1 MLVITQD
8 TDLDTLRTKL
18 LSGRIAGAKAE
29 SALQSLQD
37 LNPHADLKK
46 LAPGTV
52 LLVPETASFKSSAS
66 RSVGG
71 GVLDEFQ
78 QLVRSDFASAAGK
91 LKAANEAR
99 AADNAEVSAVLR
111 IAAVKRIIDAD
122 PELKQ
127 QLDDAVK
134 AFKTDQEE
142 GAKAEQTLEAAT
154 KGALAELATL
164 SKLLG

>member
-1 MLVITQD
+1 MRMLVISQD

-18 LSGRIAGAKAE
+18 LTGRIAGAKAE

-66 RSVGG
+66 RSVAGG
-71 GVLDEFQ
+71 AFDEFQ
-78 QLVRSDFASAAGK
+78 QLVRSDLASAAGK
-91 LKAANEAR
+91 LKPANEAR
-99 AADNAEVSAVLR
+99 AADNAEG
-111 IAAVKRIIDAD
+111 AAVKRLIDAD

-127 QLDDAVK
+127 QLEEAVK

-142 GAKAEQTLEAAT
+142 GAKAEQTLEGAT

-164 SKLLG
+164 NKLLG